1 MKLFLLAGE
10 ASGDLHGSHLV
21 TELKLQ
27 RPDLEI
33 VAWGGPLMEKAGAHL
48 LSDYRQ
54 RAYMGLWEV
63 IKNLRSLRQFL
74 QAAVE
79 DIEREN
85 PDAVVFIDNPGF
97 NMRVL
102 KRLRSFKGQTH
113 FYIAP
118 KAWAWNEKRA
128 QNLKCLTA
136 LYGILPFEAEWFG
149 QRGVNCT
156 YIGNPLMDQIPE
168 QTSVSKPLLALL
180 PGSRKQEVE
189 SLLPLMIEAA
199 KAMPEL
205 TPVVAGTS
213 ALPIELYRGILKDST
228 IELQMDQT
236 YDLLKQ
242 AQLAVVTSG
251 TATLETALFGVPQVV
266 LYRTSALTYWAAKWL
281 IKVPHISLVNLVA
294 QSEIV
299 PELIQGNCRVASIQ
313 SELKRLQPE
322 GPSWLKQKEDYAILR
337 DRLGEPGVNN
347 RLADSILQALSL
359 PHER

>member
-21 TELKLQ
+21 TELKSRQ
-27 RPDLEI
+27 PDWEI
-33 VAWGGPLMEKAGAHL
+33 VAWGGPLMEQAGVRL

-54 RAYMGLWEV
+54 RAFMGLWEV
-63 IKNLRSLRQFL
+63 IKNLRSLHRFL
-74 QAAVE
+74 KAAVD

-102 KRLRSFKGQTH
+102 KLLKNFEGQTH

-128 QNLKCLTA
+128 QDLKKLTA
-136 LYGILPFEAEWFG
+136 LYGILPFEADWFG

-156 YIGNPLMDQIPE
+156 FIGNPLMDQIPQE
-168 QTSVSKPLLALL
+168 GTVAQPILALL

-189 SLLPLMIEAA
+189 SLLPLMIQAA

-205 TPVVAGTS
+205 TPIVAGTS
-213 ALPIELYRGILKDST
+213 ALPEELYKEILGDSGIKW
-228 IELQMDQT
+228 QMDQT
-236 YDLLKQ
+236 YDLLQ
-242 AQLAVVTSG
+242 QSQLALVTSG

-281 IKVPHISLVNLVA
+281 IKVPYISLVNLVA
-294 QSEIV
+294 ESEIV
-299 PELIQGNCRVASIQ
+299 PELIQGQCQIESIQ
-313 SELKRLQPE
+313 SEMKRLQPQ
-322 GPSWLKQKEDYAILR
+322 GQSWLKQKEDYAVLR
-337 DRLGEPGVNN
+337 DRLGEPGVNK